1 MSPLYGLKIPLY
13 YKKTP
18 ILHTQVI
25 FTFMLYVYALL
36 SWFTRQYNIY
46 ALHFRA
52 DIILAYTHFGH
63 DSSRPAH
70 QLLCHGVQMA
80 GSGSVLAVAEAAC
93 HWFCVTAPSSDWLCV
108 GREEDCCTTNL

>member
-1 MSPLYGLKIPLY
+1 MSPLYGLNIPLY

-25 FTFMLYVYALL
+25 FTFMLYVYAQ
-36 SWFTRQYNIY
+36 T
-46 ALHFRA
+46 
-52 DIILAYTHFGH
+52 
-63 DSSRPAH
+63 
-70 QLLCHGVQMA
+70 A